1 MKRTL
6 NLLTYISFI
15 TLSVVLFSCKK
26 KSDTPADSDQSKLI
40 RIIYNADGTTYAV
53 NDTVDFNRTI
63 ADVARVLSG
72 STLSTYYTTLV
83 GSNKGN
89 FYLQTNGPLRV
100 TNYIPKFTGSNGTNG
115 FVPTT
120 TMPVDGV
127 YMNIYSPSWTSTN
140 TRYYIPTQGTLSIT
154 KAEMGKDTYGGD
166 ALIVSGTWSGAMFM
180 DNPNNQ
186 RNGLVKLINV
196 PFTP

>member
-6 NLLTYISFI
+6 KLLTYISFI

-63 ADVARVLSG
+63 ADIAGVLSG
-72 STLSTYYTTLV
+72 STLSTYYTTLM

-89 FYLQTNGPLRV
+89 FYLQTYGPLRV
-100 TNYIPKFTGSNGTNG
+100 TNYTPKHSSSNNDLSPIITGN
-115 FVPTT
+115 
-120 TMPVDGV
+120 DV
-127 YMNIYSPSWTSTN
+127 YMNIYSPSWTSTS
-140 TRYYIPTQGTLSIT
+140 TRYYVATNGTLSIT
-154 KAEMGKDTYGGD
+154 KVAMGEDSYGGD
-166 ALIVSGTWSGAMFM
+166 ALLVSGTWSGTILMNTANF
-180 DNPNNQ
+180 P
-186 RNGLVKLINV
+186 RNAVVKLINV

>member
-6 NLLTYISFI
+6 NLLSYISLI

-63 ADVARVLSG
+63 ADIAGVLSG
-72 STLSTYYTTLV
+72 STLSTYYTTLM

-100 TNYIPKFTGSNGTNG
+100 TNYTPKHSSSNNDLSPTITGN
-115 FVPTT
+115 
-120 TMPVDGV
+120 DV
-127 YMNIYSPSWTSTN
+127 YMNIYSPSWTSTS
-140 TRYYIPTQGTLSIT
+140 TRYYVATNGTLSIT
-154 KAEMGKDTYGGD
+154 KVAMGEDSYGGD
-166 ALIVSGTWSGAMFM
+166 ALLVSGTWSGTILM
-180 DNPNNQ
+180 NTPNYP
-186 RNGLVKLINV
+186 RNAVVKLINV

>member
-6 NLLTYISFI
+6 NLLSYISLI

-63 ADVARVLSG
+63 ADIAGVLSG
-72 STLSTYYTTLV
+72 STLSTYYTTLM

-100 TNYIPKFTGSNGTNG
+100 TNYTPKHSSSNNDLSPTITGN
-115 FVPTT
+115 
-120 TMPVDGV
+120 DV
-127 YMNIYSPSWTSTN
+127 YMNIYSPSWTSN
-140 TRYYIPTQGTLSIT
+140 STRYYVATNGTLSIT
-154 KAEMGKDTYGGD
+154 KVVMGEDTYGGD
-166 ALIVSGTWSGAMFM
+166 ALLVSGTWSGTILM
-180 DNPNNQ
+180 NTPNYP
-186 RNGLVKLINV
+186 RNAVVKLINV